1 MAMGEPWKR
10 IAPVSAVRQETGVSF
25 QFRSDAGR
33 IQAALEQ
40 VMRLV
45 RLSGCVSGQEIQVEM
60 ALHEALSNAVV
71 HGNRRDPTRWVHL
84 RCSCDSERGVSIVVR
99 DEGQGFDVARV
110 SDPTSPE
117 WLQSDHGLGILIM
130 RSYMDDV
137 WFEKD
142 GVEVHLRKHPLLRPL
157 VTSEVQAAATV
168 PSSMAPSHAG
178 S

>member
-1 MAMGEPWKR
+1 MGEPWKR
-10 IAPVSAVRQETGVSF
+10 IAPASAVRQETGASF

-71 HGNRRDPTRWVHL
+71 HGNRRDPDKWVHV
-84 RCSCDSERGVSIVVR
+84 RCACDPERGVSIVVR
-99 DEGQGFDVARV
+99 DEGHGFDVARV
-110 SDPTSPE
+110 SDPTNSE

-130 RSYMDDV
+130 RSYMDEV
-137 WFEKD
+137 WFEK
-142 GVEVHLRKHPLLRPL
+142 GGTEVHLWKHPALKPL
-157 VTSEVQAAATV
+157 VASQVHAAAA
-168 PSSMAPSHAG
+168 PSSLSERCSSAS
-178 S
+178 